1 MEIASTGTYEYQI
14 DLKFI
19 DSCHKNSAYSQY
31 ALTFVIERVWISPVV
46 RLAVAILCNRN
57 MGLKGR

>member
-1 MEIASTGTYEYQI
+1 MEIASTSTYEYEI

-31 ALTFVIERVWISPVV
+31 ALTFVIQRVWDQPGGASSCRHP
-46 RLAVAILCNRN
+46 
-57 MGLKGR
+57 M